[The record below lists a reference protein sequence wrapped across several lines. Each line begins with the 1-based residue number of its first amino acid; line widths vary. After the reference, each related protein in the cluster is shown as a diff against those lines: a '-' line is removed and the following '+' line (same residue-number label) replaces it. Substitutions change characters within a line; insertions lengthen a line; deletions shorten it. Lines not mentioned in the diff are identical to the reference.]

1 MIVWLFLD
9 LNIVWQVVHILDETT
24 VALLSSI
31 EVGCPDGNKINYNNL
46 RENDVP
52 DILKK
57 LKE

>member
-24 VALLSSI
+24 VALLSSF
-31 EVGCPDGNKINYNNL
+31 EVGCPDGNKINYFL
-46 RENDVP
+46 RENDGP

-57 LKE
+57 FKE